1 MKTRRRKRKRAKRD
15 ITEVREYIQATT
27 SKTLNGDNNDGNN
40 DNNNNNNLIM
50 CKLRRTAS
58 CMRGDNSRAV
68 TQLTADNFGISDIPV
83 VITDGS
89 PCSVHED
96 FNPPLQ

>member
-15 ITEVREYIQATT
+15 LTEVQEYIQATT

-40 DNNNNNNLIM
+40 DNHHHHLIM
-50 CKLRRTAS
+50 CKLRRTARS
-58 CMRGDNSRAV
+58 MRRDNSRAV
-68 TQLTADNFGISDIPV
+68 TQLTADNFGISDIPL

-96 FNPPLQ
+96 FNPPLP